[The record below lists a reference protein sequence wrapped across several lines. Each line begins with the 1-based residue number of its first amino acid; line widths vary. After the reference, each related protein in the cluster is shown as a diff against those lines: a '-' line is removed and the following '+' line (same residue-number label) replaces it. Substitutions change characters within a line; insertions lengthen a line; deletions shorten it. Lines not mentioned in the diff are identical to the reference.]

1 MKKLIMFGIIAAVAL
16 MSACSFTG
24 TTQSAQVRYV
34 QACSAYGAALNTAVS
49 LREKGKLSAKQISDI
64 TVLDAQ
70 ITPICTGP
78 LPASPDAA
86 TQQVTAAIT
95 TLTVLETIEATK

>member
-1 MKKLIMFGIIAAVAL
+1 MKKLIVLSIIVAL

-24 TTQSAQVRYV
+24 TTQSAQVKYV
-34 QACSAYGAALNTAVS
+34 QACAAYSSALNTAVT
-49 LREKGKLSAKQISDI
+49 LREQKKLSAKQISEI
-64 TVLDAQ
+64 TVVDNQ

-95 TLTVLETIEATK
+95 TLTVLETIEVTK

>member
-1 MKKLIMFGIIAAVAL
+1 MKKLITLGIVAAAML

-24 TTQSAQVRYV
+24 TTQDAQVKYV
-34 QACSAYGAALNTAVS
+34 QACAAYGAALNTAVN
-49 LREKGKLSAKQISDI
+49 LRQQGKLSAKQINEI

-78 LPASPDAA
+78 LPANPDAA